1 MNKFIIS
8 RNGSLFKVYSFLYY
22 IPLLNMFLIN
32 DDSVDG
38 IFNDICTFIRKTLL
52 TLFVSLP
59 IFSLIIYFA
68 LNLFLIQPFMAFF
81 SQEYILGGIVLQAYA
96 VSFIMY
102 LIFLFFEYLDIRKQ
116 NKTNFEKLETSPGK
130 FSSVFQLIS
139 NKHRD
144 LCQRIEVKD

>member
-1 MNKFIIS
+1 MNKFIIN

-116 NKTNFEKLETSPGK
+116 NKTNVEKLETSPGK

>member
-116 NKTNFEKLETSPGK
+116 NKTNVEKLEIAPGK

>member
-52 TLFVSLP
+52 TFFVSLP

-116 NKTNFEKLETSPGK
+116 NKTNVEKLETSPGK

>member
-116 NKTNFEKLETSPGK
+116 NKTNVEKLETSPGK

>member
-116 NKTNFEKLETSPGK
+116 NKTNVEKLEIAPGK
-130 FSSVFQLIS
+130 ITSFFKLIS
-139 NKHRD
+139 SKHRD
-144 LCQRIEVKD
+144 LCQRIEIKD

>member
-116 NKTNFEKLETSPGK
+116 NKTNVEKLETSPGK
-130 FSSVFQLIS
+130 FSSFFQLIS

>member
-96 VSFIMY
+96 VSFILY

-116 NKTNFEKLETSPGK
+116 NKTNVEKLETSPGK

>member
-116 NKTNFEKLETSPGK
+116 NKTNVEKLETPPGK

>member
-38 IFNDICTFIRKTLL
+38 IFNDIRSFIRKTLL

-116 NKTNFEKLETSPGK
+116 NKTNVEKLETSPGK